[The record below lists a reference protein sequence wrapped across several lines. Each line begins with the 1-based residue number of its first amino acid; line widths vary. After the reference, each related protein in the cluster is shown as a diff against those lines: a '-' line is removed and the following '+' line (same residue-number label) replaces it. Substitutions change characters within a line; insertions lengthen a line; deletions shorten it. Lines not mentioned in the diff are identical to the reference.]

1 MTTLIFENNKT
12 ELQKNRECP
21 QGIDI
26 TTDLIPTTFLKSAS
40 SARIMYLWK
49 LKFGFPLQW
58 VYEEID
64 ISFRITYRKELCY
77 HHMRHASWRHH
88 TWGYYT
94 RPRSIFVAKAWRK
107 FEIYI
112 YIYIYIKLSE
122 KVKRCRVVP
131 WWSLALVS
139 YNLFSSQ
146 IHKIAWKTIAGIQ
159 KHSHYKK
166 QSQIVISTF
175 FCLA

>member
-1 MTTLIFENNKT
+1 M
-12 ELQKNRECP
+12 
-21 QGIDI
+21 
-26 TTDLIPTTFLKSAS
+26 
-40 SARIMYLWK
+40 
-49 LKFGFPLQW
+49 GFPCNESTKKLTLVSESHIEKNYATIICDTPHDVIIRGAIIRGRDQSLW
-58 VYEEID
+58 QKPEEN
-64 ISFRITYRKELCY
+64 SK
-77 HHMRHASWRHH
+77 
-88 TWGYYT
+88 
-94 RPRSIFVAKAWRK
+94 
-107 FEIYI
+107 YI

-175 FCLA
+175 FCLAWRNSTTAQDTDQSKTHYLPPNLESTNSSQNPGSDSW